1 MPVLPIFFIL
11 GALYL
16 FSKNKA
22 KNAMQISEKGIKF
35 LVKHEGKRYKAYK
48 DSKGLA
54 TIGVG
59 HLILKS
65 EPQLL
70 TATLNEL
77 QVIDLLNK
85 DLQTAQN
92 AINRENL
99 QLTQNQFD
107 SLVSFVFNVGTG
119 AFKRSTLLKLLK
131 QGKTQEAAQQ
141 FARWE
146 NKSRRED
153 EKNLFLTA

>member
-1 MPVLPIFFIL
+1 MPFLPFFFIL
-11 GALYL
+11 GALYF

-22 KNAMQISEKGIKF
+22 KNAMQISAQGIKF
-35 LVKHEGKRYKAYK
+35 LVKHEGKRYKAYQ
-48 DSKGLA
+48 DTKGLW

-65 EPQLL
+65 EPHLL
-70 TATLNEL
+70 TETLNDQ

-85 DLQTAQN
+85 DIQTSQN

-107 SLVSFVFNVGTG
+107 SLVSFVFNVGAG
-119 AFKRSTLLKLLK
+119 AFKRSTLLRLLK
-131 QGKTQEAAQQ
+131 EGKPDEAAKQ

-146 NKSRRED
+146 NKKRRED
-153 EKNLFLTA
+153 EKNLFLKA

>member
-1 MPVLPIFFIL
+1 MFFIL

-16 FSKNKA
+16 LYGNKG
-22 KNAMQISEKGIKF
+22 KNAMQISAQGIKF
-35 LVKHEGKRYKAYK
+35 LVKHEGKRYKAYQ
-48 DSKGLA
+48 DTKGLW

-65 EPQLL
+65 EPHLL
-70 TATLNEL
+70 TATLNNQ

-99 QLTQNQFD
+99 QLNQNQFD
-107 SLVSFVFNVGTG
+107 SLASFVFNVGAG

-131 QGKTQEAAQQ
+131 EGKTQEAAQQ

-146 NKSRRED
+146 NKKRRED
-153 EKNLFLTA
+153 EKALFLTA